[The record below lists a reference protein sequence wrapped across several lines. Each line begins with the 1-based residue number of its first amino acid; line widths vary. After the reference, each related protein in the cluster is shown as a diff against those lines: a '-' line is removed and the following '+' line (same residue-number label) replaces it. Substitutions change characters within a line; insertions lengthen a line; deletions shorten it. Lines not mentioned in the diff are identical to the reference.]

1 MKDFKS
7 VVKAIWHHT
16 KILCKGLK
24 RTVYGAA
31 TAGLIGLAVYGFW
44 MIPSEDGY
52 IAVCEFIVATC
63 TLGVAM
69 ACAYAMGGNYKK
81 GAKR

>member
-7 VVKAIWHHT
+7 VAKTIWHYT
-16 KILCKGLK
+16 KILWKGFK

-31 TAGLIGLAVYGFW
+31 TAGLIALAVYGLC

-52 IAVCEFIVATC
+52 VAVCDFIASTATMVVALSC
-63 TLGVAM
+63 M
-69 ACAYAMGGNYKK
+69 YAQGAGYKK
-81 GAKR
+81 GARR

>member
-7 VVKAIWHHT
+7 VAKTIWHNT
-16 KILCKGLK
+16 KILFKGFK

-31 TAGLIGLAVYGFW
+31 TAGLIALAVYGFV
-44 MIPSEDGY
+44 MISTESGWT
-52 IAVCEFIVATC
+52 AVCDFIASIATMVVA
-63 TLGVAM
+63 LSAM
-69 ACAYAMGGNYKK
+69 YAQGAGYKK

>member
-7 VVKAIWHHT
+7 VARTIWHHT
-16 KILCKGLK
+16 KVLWKGFK
-24 RTVYGAA
+24 RMVYGAA
-31 TAGLIGLAVYGFW
+31 TAGLIALAVYGFW

-52 IAVCEFIVATC
+52 VAVCEFIVATC
-63 TLGVAM
+63 TMAVAVNCM
-69 ACAYAMGGNYKK
+69 YAQGAGYKK